1 MLLAE
6 VAVGG
11 ARSLAQRRGE
21 DYFLTKPL
29 RMRVAVIGVF
39 ASFGLVVATWAV
51 HLPTMKQA
59 TGMSSTEL
67 GFVVLGLGVGA
78 LLGMQLSG
86 VLVDRFGSGP
96 IAIVGGAA
104 MALGVNIPLAAHTVW
119 VAGVGAVLCGVTVGI
134 TDVAMNAAAVDVER
148 FYGLPIMASFHGV
161 FSVGNVVGAGIG
173 SAAFALHLKVWATVL
188 GVTVLCLAL
197 LTCSASVLLRGKLRA
212 GEVEAPDTVPYT
224 MPPPVS
230 YRRGQVVVLGLLA
243 FLLMLSEG
251 SATDWS
257 SLHAQEHLG
266 ASHSEGAF
274 AFGVFMLAMT
284 VGRFTVDKL
293 VERVGRVRVLRGG
306 CALAAVG
313 MLTVIAAP
321 VLPLTL
327 AGWVAVGLGLAGGV
341 PQVFTVAGNIDE
353 QHEGRVLSRVVGTG
367 YVAVLGGPALIGW
380 VADALSLNTALVLP
394 IFAVVICGCAA
405 GALAVTPPSKSVKP
419 PR

>member
-1 MLLAE
+1 M
-6 VAVGG
+6 
-11 ARSLAQRRGE
+11 
-21 DYFLTKPL
+21 TKPL

-59 TGMSSTEL
+59 TGMSSTAL
-67 GFVVLGLGVGA
+67 GLVVLVLGLGA
-78 LLGMQLSG
+78 LAGMQLSG
-86 VLVDRFGSGP
+86 LLVDRFGSGP
-96 IAIVGGAA
+96 IAIAGGAA
-104 MALGVNIPLAAHTVW
+104 MALGVNIPLAATTAW
-119 VAGVGAVLCGVTVGI
+119 VAGGGAFLCGVAVGV

-148 FYGLPIMASFHGV
+148 FYGRPIMASFHGV

-173 SAAFALHLKVWATVL
+173 SGAFALHIPVFVTVI
-188 GVTVLCLAL
+188 VTTVLCLAL
-197 LTCSASVLLRGKLRA
+197 LICAATVLLRDKLRA

-224 MPPPVS
+224 MPPPVT
-230 YRRGQVVVLGLLA
+230 YRRGQVWMLGVLA

-266 ASHSEGAF
+266 ASHSQGAF
-274 AFGVFMLAMT
+274 TFGVFMFAMT

-293 VERVGRVRVLRGG
+293 VERVGRVPVLRWG
-306 CALAAVG
+306 CALAAAGLLV
-313 MLTVIAAP
+313 VIASP
-321 VLPLTL
+321 MLPLTL
-327 AGWVAVGLGLAGGV
+327 AGWAAVGLGLAGGV

-394 IFAVVICGCAA
+394 IFAVLICGCAA
-405 GALAVTPPSKSVKP
+405 SALTMTTPVCKSGRTVKP
-419 PR
+419 

>member
-1 MLLAE
+1 M
-6 VAVGG
+6 
-11 ARSLAQRRGE
+11 
-21 DYFLTKPL
+21 TKPL
-29 RMRVAVIGVF
+29 RMRIAVIGVF

-59 TGMSSTEL
+59 TGMSSTVL

-96 IAIVGGAA
+96 IAVAGGAA
-104 MALGVNIPLAAHTVW
+104 MALGVNIPLAAHAVW
-119 VAGVGAVLCGVTVGI
+119 VAGLGAVLCGVAVGV

-148 FYGLPIMASFHGV
+148 FHGRPIMASFHGV

-173 SAAFALHLKVWATVL
+173 SAAFALHIKVWETVL

-197 LTCSASVLLRGKLRA
+197 LACSATVLLRDKLRA

-224 MPPPVS
+224 LPPPMTC
-230 YRRGQVVVLGLLA
+230 RRGQVLTLGLLA

-266 ASHSEGAF
+266 ASHSQGAF

-293 VERVGRVRVLRGG
+293 VERVGRVPVLRWG

-313 MLTVIAAP
+313 LLIVIASP

-327 AGWVAVGLGLAGGV
+327 AGWAAVGLGLAGGV

-394 IFAVVICGCAA
+394 IFAVLVCGCAA
-405 GALAVTPPSKSVKP
+405 GALTMTAPATKAVPKPGRTVKP
-419 PR
+419 

>member
-1 MLLAE
+1 M
-6 VAVGG
+6 
-11 ARSLAQRRGE
+11 
-21 DYFLTKPL
+21 
-29 RMRVAVIGVF
+29 
-39 ASFGLVVATWAV
+39 
-51 HLPTMKQA
+51 
-59 TGMSSTEL
+59 
-67 GFVVLGLGVGA
+67 
-78 LLGMQLSG
+78 
-86 VLVDRFGSGP
+86 
-96 IAIVGGAA
+96 
-104 MALGVNIPLAAHTVW
+104 
-119 VAGVGAVLCGVTVGI
+119 
-134 TDVAMNAAAVDVER
+134 
-148 FYGLPIMASFHGV
+148 
-161 FSVGNVVGAGIG
+161 
-173 SAAFALHLKVWATVL
+173 
-188 GVTVLCLAL
+188 
-197 LTCSASVLLRGKLRA
+197 
-212 GEVEAPDTVPYT
+212 
-224 MPPPVS
+224 
-230 YRRGQVVVLGLLA
+230 LGLLA